1 MKRIAVLVVACLALA
16 ACFKSERL
24 LLDLRTAAHPV
35 GDGEWTASDGPEVQF
50 TLTATGDHY
59 LRVEDKN
66 RYDVVLAPLKGRP
79 GTYIAAESAEG
90 CTGNDATPEC
100 NWEYAIV
107 VVAED
112 GTWKQFAPDCKT
124 PRDGMEKD
132 VAKREDDGETC
143 WFDDAAGLQHA
154 LSVAAERG
162 GTEQAFHRPAPAMP
176 EEAPPAEPESVPA
189 PPEESAAAEPA
200 Q

>member
-1 MKRIAVLVVACLALA
+1 MKRIILLAALCLALA

-24 LLDLRTAAHPV
+24 LLDLGAAAHPV
-35 GDGEWTASDGPEVQF
+35 AEGDWVSGEGSDVAF
-50 TLTATGDHY
+50 SLSAKDDHY

-66 RYDVVLAPLKGRP
+66 RYDVVIVPLAGHPD
-79 GTYIAAESAEG
+79 TYVAAESSEG
-90 CTGNDATPEC
+90 CTGHDATPEC

-107 VVAED
+107 VVAKD
-112 GTWKQFAPDCKT
+112 GTWKQFAPDCKQ
-124 PRDGMEKD
+124 DWEGMDKD

-154 LSVAAERG
+154 LAIAADRG
-162 GTEQAFHRPAPAMP
+162 GTEQVFHRPGTPAPDAAAP
-176 EEAPPAEPESVPA
+176 EATTPAEPQPGS
-189 PPEESAAAEPA
+189 EPTR